1 MVKKKTLDLT
11 KLTTAERRM
20 VEEILVMKKTE
31 VKKIIVPKNEM
42 VAFAHNRKL
51 SDVLGKYDAYHFSR
65 YPVYCESYDNIVGI
79 LHTKDIISFWH
90 HYRDASVIEFVR
102 LPHFVYEDRS
112 ALDIFLELQ
121 HLRISLAVTIDEFGG
136 ISGIITIEDLIE
148 EIVGDIEDEFDQ
160 RRKPYIEQLN
170 DYEYILNTRMEL
182 DEFAKHFKLLIEE
195 PDVST
200 VGGLILKNA
209 DRIPKVGE
217 TIQYRNLVF
226 TILEG
231 TRRKIIKARVRVEG
245 ER

>member
-1 MVKKKTLDLT
+1 VVKKKILDLT
-11 KLTTAERRM
+11 KLTTVERRM
-20 VEEILVMKKTE
+20 VEEILAMKKTE

-42 VAFAHNRKL
+42 VAFAHNQKL
-51 SDVLGKYDAYHFSR
+51 SDVLSKYSTYHFSR
-65 YPVYCESYDNIVGI
+65 YPVYRESYDNIVGI
-79 LHTKDIISFWH
+79 LHTKDIISFWLD
-90 HYRDASVIEFVR
+90 YREASVIEFVR

-160 RRKPYIEQLN
+160 RRKPYIEKFS
-170 DYEYILNTRMEL
+170 DHEYIVNTRMEL
-182 DEFAKHFKLLIEE
+182 DEFAKHFKILIEE
-195 PDVST
+195 SDVST

-209 DRIPKVGE
+209 DRIPRVGE
-217 TIQYRNLVF
+217 TIQYRNLTF

-231 TRRKIIKARVRVEG
+231 TRRKITKARVHVLR
-245 ER
+245 